1 MKISVNQIPLEGL
14 TYEEEVS
21 VSDLDLETEIIKFC
35 APIKIKADI
44 SKITNAVTVHLTIN
58 GRMLS
63 SCSRCLEGLEI
74 ELNKNL
80 DLNYSVTKE
89 DREIDLDPDIREE
102 IVLGY
107 PIKPLCRADCRGL
120 CPKCGKNLNIETCD
134 CKSK

>member
-1 MKISVNQIPLEGL
+1 LKISVNQIPLEGL